1 MNSFIVSRIN
11 QLTNQRIKKL
21 MFSIQMKGKY
31 IAIFSVLMLFFLA
44 TYVIIFGKNGY
55 LDLCRLQKEKNLI
68 CQKNQ
73 VFEQENS
80 ILRHQIERIKS
91 DPIYLEAIIRQK
103 MGLVKEGERVFLLPE
118 KNCNRSPQSAQ
129 RTQRK

>member
-1 MNSFIVSRIN
+1 
-11 QLTNQRIKKL
+11 
-21 MFSIQMKGKY
+21 MKGKY
-31 IAIFSVLMLFFLA
+31 IAIFLILVFWGS
-44 TYVIIFGKNGY
+44 YVIIFGKNGY

-73 VFEQENS
+73 LFEQENT

-91 DPIYLEAIIRQK
+91 DSDYLEFFIRQK

-129 RTQRK
+129 R